1 MYRPTV
7 FGLLWVCSVCLSWAS
22 QVRNCAGE
30 QPVVPGTGQKSDKVG
45 DDFEDEKW
53 SYNFNNPKS
62 SHEQDDQIRYPAGG
76 STNGRWSESA
86 KRGHPDV
93 IERVETPAD
102 GLPGS
107 KGALQLRTLRSGVP
121 NRISGQNQQDDL
133 IVNVSGR
140 LNGYLPASASPS
152 IVVRVFLP
160 PFDEWE
166 QRTGNSFGMRLSI
179 DGYRP
184 YDNKRD
190 TYWPGIFLH
199 FNCKADSR
207 VKESYAQILM
217 RGGPS
222 GHDFWDKK
230 KITETGWWTLGM
242 SITPDGAVQF
252 YAHAGIEDLT
262 AQDMLSSQYPYG
274 FQAQRLQ
281 TFFFDLINR
290 DDGRSWSTSWVIDD
304 PSLYYLQRP
313 SGYQQ
318 QLPSYTG
325 RRR

>member
-1 MYRPTV
+1 MFRQKYS
-7 FGLLWVCSVCLSWAS
+7 GLLLFGCCVGSLWAGIGKD
-22 QVRNCAGE
+22 CAAV
-30 QPVVPGTGQKSDKVG
+30 QPVVPGTGQKADKVG

-93 IERVETPAD
+93 IERVPTPPG
-102 GLPGS
+102 GLEGS
-107 KGALQLRTLRSGVP
+107 KGALHLKTLYSGIP

-140 LNGYLPASASPS
+140 LNGYLPASACPN

-166 QRTGNSFGMRLSI
+166 QRTGNSFGMRMSI

-184 YDNKRD
+184 NDGKRD

-199 FNCKADSR
+199 LSCKSDSR
-207 VKESYAQILM
+207 IKESYAQILM

-222 GHDFWDKK
+222 GHDFWGP

-242 SITPDGAVQF
+242 SITPEGAVQF
-252 YAHAGIEDLT
+252 YAHAGIDDLRAED
-262 AQDMLSSQYPYG
+262 MISSQFPYG

-281 TFFFDLINR
+281 TFFFDVVNR
-290 DDGRSWSTSWVIDD
+290 DDGRSWSTDWIIDD
-304 PSLYYLQRP
+304 PSLYYQRER
-313 SGYQQ
+313 
-318 QLPSYTG
+318 G
-325 RRR
+325 RVPAADAELHRPA